1 MTVLNCLTK
10 MWSQFMR
17 NLTASEVNIIVEC
30 EDLNNQGFCRHH
42 MVKGIFPQKASM
54 QRITGK
60 QDLENEV
67 TV

>member
-1 MTVLNCLTK
+1 
-10 MWSQFMR
+10 MR

-54 QRITGK
+54 LRITGK